1 MFTTIIFFCFLLG
14 CVAGL
19 RAFTAPAVVCWDAHL
34 GWLHFTGTSF
44 SFMDSM
50 VTLVIFTLLALGEL
64 ITDKLP
70 KTPART
76 SPPQLIARIL
86 FGGFAG
92 AALSVGAGGTLITG
106 TLAGVVGCR
115 DRSVCWLLHAPR
127 SGHSGEAARL
137 SRSGHGRSPRRR
149 GRSFSRLSHLAL
161 P

>member
-1 MFTTIIFFCFLLG
+1 MLTTIILFCFLLG

-19 RAFTAPAVVCWDAHL
+19 RAFTAPAVVCWGAHL
-34 GWLHFTGTSF
+34 GWLHFAGTSF
-44 SFMDSM
+44 GFMDYI

-86 FGGFAG
+86 LGGFAG

-106 TLAGVVGCR
+106 TLAGAVGAVIGTFAGYHMR
-115 DRSVCWLLHAPR
+115 HALVTQVKLPDFPVAVMEDLLAIA
-127 SGHSGEAARL
+127 GGL
-137 SRSGHGRSPRRR
+137 
-149 GRSFSRLSHLAL
+149 FLVSHLAR